1 MRPVLTIGGVALICA
16 GAAVAVGAWW
26 QHSVTADAQVTD
38 KFDTVRLKLD
48 SGSVTVQTGDV
59 ATTSVHEVMHYR
71 WHHPDHAYSL
81 DGRALVLG
89 DCGTGCSVDYTVV
102 IPRNIPVTGS
112 ADSGDI
118 TVSGVP
124 TVDVQASSGTV
135 AVRDISGTV
144 HARAD
149 SGDITLSDI
158 GGDATVQ
165 AGSGT
170 VDGTGL
176 HGNTEVRANSGNIT
190 LDMATVANVR
200 AAADSGTV
208 RLTVPR
214 ASYRVIGDTGSG
226 ARTVNVPTDPASPHV
241 LDLQADSG
249 DVTVNPA

>member
-1 MRPVLTIGGVALICA
+1 MRPVLAIGGAALICV

-26 QHSVTADAQVTD
+26 QHSVTADAQVTEQ
-38 KFDTVRLKLD
+38 FDMVRLNLD
-48 SGSVTVQTGDV
+48 SGSVSIQTGDV
-59 ATTSVHEVMHYR
+59 VTTSVHEVMHYR
-71 WHHPDHAYSL
+71 WNHPDHAYSL

-102 IPRNIPVTGS
+102 IPRNISVTGS

-124 TVDVQASSGTV
+124 SVDIRTSSGTM
-135 AVRDISGTV
+135 AVRDVSGTV
-144 HARAD
+144 HAKAD
-149 SGDITLSDI
+149 SGDVTLADI

-165 AGSGT
+165 ADSGT
-170 VDGTGL
+170 VDCSGL
-176 HGNTEVRANSGNIT
+176 HGNTQVQADSGDIT
-190 LDMATVANVR
+190 LTMATMANVR

-214 ASYRVIGDTGSG
+214 AAYRFEGGAGSG
-226 ARTVNVPTDPASPHV
+226 TRSINVPTDPTSPHV

-249 DVTVNPA
+249 DVTVNSA